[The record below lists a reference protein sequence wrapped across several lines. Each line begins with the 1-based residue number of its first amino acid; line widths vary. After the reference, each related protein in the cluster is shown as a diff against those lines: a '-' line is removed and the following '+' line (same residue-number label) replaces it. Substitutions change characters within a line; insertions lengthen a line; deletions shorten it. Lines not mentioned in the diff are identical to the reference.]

1 MRATPCP
8 ESRTG
13 SSRQRVELALHYRC
27 AQLALAK
34 GFDAIVLL
42 DAQTNVDSWSGSG
55 QAPASYEAAASI
67 RLVTGHRAG
76 EPASFDAREVLRVVG
91 PQIGEPPA
99 VARPRE

>member
-34 GFDAIVLL
+34 GFDAFVLL

-76 EPASFDAREVLRVVG
+76 EPASFDAHEVLRVVG
-91 PQIGEPPA
+91 PQIDEPA
-99 VARPRE
+99 VVARPRE